1 MASLHDEL
9 AKVSALAAF
18 YKFKASPKIKEFR
31 GVLAALWAEHEPLM
45 KEEARLGHPQYEF
58 FCTTKYD
65 FSIKEIEECML
76 PPAWAA
82 LQKAGHTFNWKF
94 AQEIPF
100 RYSFKIRWHR
110 KREDIL
116 KRLKEEY
123 HAKQETEEDLSN
135 KRQCIKGPEV
145 EPPPDGT
152 PELSDLEIPEKL
164 EGFMVLFLFE
174 DLHGDFAWVWGTV
187 LPNPQE
193 FTGTSVRVRWCGPS
207 PHVTFL
213 VDIQRTEIRNVR
225 FPCKKVGPNGSMEF

>member
-9 AKVSALAAF
+9 AKASALAAF
-18 YKFKASPKIKEFR
+18 GKFKESPKIEEFR

-45 KEEARLGHPQYEF
+45 KEAARSGHPQYEF
-58 FCTTKYD
+58 VCATDYD
-65 FSIKEIEECML
+65 FSIKEIEEFML
-76 PPAWAA
+76 PTAWAA

-94 AQEIPF
+94 DQEIPF

-135 KRQCIKGPEV
+135 KKQCIKEPEV

-152 PELSDLEIPEKL
+152 PELSDLELPEKL
-164 EGFMVLFLFE
+164 DGFMVLFHCDKKGWL
-174 DLHGDFAWVWGTV
+174 WGRV
-187 LPNPQE
+187 LPE
-193 FTGTSVRVRWCGPS
+193 REGYSGVGARVRLLGTDPDQ
-207 PHVTFL
+207 TNEYYIRRA
-213 VDIQRTEIRNVR
+213 DIRNVR
-225 FPCKKVGPNGSMEF
+225 FWYKKVGTNGSMEF